1 MPLLDVLW
9 SMLWF
14 FVLIAWFWML
24 ISIIGDIFASDKSGW
39 GKAGWSLFVIVLPLL
54 GSFIYL
60 IVNGGAMQARSAA
73 AAAAVDQAQRDYIR
87 SVAGSSTS
95 VADEIGKL
103 AALRDQ
109 GAISDAEFEAA
120 KSNLVAS

>member
-1 MPLLDVLW
+1 MPLLDLLW

-24 ISIIGDIFASDKSGW
+24 ISIIGDIFASDMSGW

-60 IVNGGAMQARSAA
+60 IVNGGAMQERSAT

-120 KSNLVAS
+120 KSKLVAA

>member
-1 MPLLDVLW
+1 
-9 SMLWF
+9 MLWF

-60 IVNGGAMQARSAA
+60 IVNGGRRCRHAA
-73 AAAAVDQAQRDYIR
+73 QQPPLQSIRLSTNYIR

-120 KSNLVAS
+120 KSKLVAA